1 MDQKKNRR
9 KPDVSRARRDALRH
23 FLRSRRARISP
34 RDVGLSAGGRR
45 HTPGLRR
52 EEVAVLAGVSASW
65 YTWLEQGR
73 DIKVSEDVL
82 DSVSRALNLDH
93 TERAHLYL
101 LAGVNPPAASHEMT
115 ADEVSRF
122 QLVADGWR
130 PAPAFVVDRYW
141 NTLACNTSARTILGV
156 HDRDDNYLW
165 SFFTDT
171 RNRTRYPRWPDV
183 ARRLV
188 GQFRVQAA
196 RFPDDPN
203 FEHLATRLCAASP
216 EFDQLW
222 ARHETRDSGVA
233 TIKVEVEPGHG
244 AQFEHVTLGLYQR
257 SEPLLMLYVPAPV
270 DAPGR
275 EAQLTGG
282 VEVLIPASRSRSE

>member
-1 MDQKKNRR
+1 MDQDETR
-9 KPDVSRARRDALRH
+9 KDLDVGRVRRDALRH
-23 FLRSRRARISP
+23 FLRSRRARLSP
-34 RDVGLSAGGRR
+34 DDVGLSASGRR

-82 DSVSRALNLDH
+82 DSVSKALNLDH

-115 ADEVSRF
+115 ADEISRF
-122 QLVADGWR
+122 QLVVDGWR

-141 NTLACNTSARTILGV
+141 NTLVCNTFARTILGV
-156 HDRDDNYLW
+156 HDSDYNYLW

-203 FEHLATRLCAASP
+203 FERLAGRLCAASP

-222 ARHETRDSGVA
+222 ARHETRDSEVA
-233 TIKVEVEPGHG
+233 MIEVESDPGHG
-244 AQFEHVTLGLYQR
+244 SHFEQVTLGLHQR
-257 SEPLLMLYVPAPV
+257 PEPLLMLYVPAPV
-270 DAPGR
+270 DAD
-275 EAQLTGG
+275 A
-282 VEVLIPASRSRSE
+282 A

>member
-1 MDQKKNRR
+1 MDQEKTRTKL
-9 KPDVSRARRDALRH
+9 DVDGARRSALRH
-23 FLRSRRARISP
+23 FLRSRRARLTPS
-34 RDVGLSAGGRR
+34 DVGLAAGGRR

-73 DIKVSEDVL
+73 DIKVSEEVL

-101 LAGVNPPAASHEMT
+101 LAGVNPPTVGQEITPEEISKFE
-115 ADEVSRF
+115 
-122 QLVADGWR
+122 LVVEGWR

-141 NTLACNTSARTILGV
+141 NTLVSNTQARGVLGV
-156 HDRDDNYLW
+156 HETDYNYLW
-165 SFFTDT
+165 SFFTDAENT
-171 RNRTRYPRWPDV
+171 RRYPGWSDM

-203 FEHLATRLCAASP
+203 FEQMARRLCSESP
-216 EFDQLW
+216 QFDRLW
-222 ARHETRDSGVA
+222 AQHETGDSGMA
-233 TIKVEVEPGHG
+233 TIEVRLGPGRRM
-244 AQFEHVTLGLYQR
+244 QFEHITLGLHQR
-257 SEPLLMLYVPAPV
+257 SEPLLMLYVPAKLDRAATEQSPSIT
-270 DAPGR
+270 DELP
-275 EAQLTGG
+275 
-282 VEVLIPASRSRSE
+282 IPARRGQL